1 MARPYRSVLRDEQAR
16 LTRHAVVEAARNLF
30 IERGYTGTTIDAV
43 AERAGVSRK
52 TVFTTVGGKAA
63 LLKVAW
69 DWALAGDD
77 LPIAMADRPALG
89 VVLSQTDAKVLV
101 ASWARFVC
109 EIAARLAPLYEVLR
123 VAAQTDADV
132 AEVHATSERNRLGG
146 ARSFVQHLDEVGG
159 LRPDLDLDRATEV
172 AAVLMDPM
180 PCQRLVEDADWAM
193 EDYAALIARMA
204 GAALLPE

>member
-16 LTRHAVVEAARNLF
+16 LTRYAVVEAARHLF

-43 AERAGVSRK
+43 AEQAGVSRK

-77 LPIAMADRPALG
+77 EPIAMADRPALG
-89 VVLSQTDAKVLV
+89 EVLSQTDAEVLV

-123 VAAQTDADV
+123 VAARTDPDV

-159 LRPDLDLDRATEV
+159 LRPELDIDNATEV

-180 PCQRLVEDADWAM
+180 PYQRLVEDADWTM

>member
-1 MARPYRSVLRDEQAR
+1 MPRQYRSVLRDEQAR
-16 LTRHAVVEAARNLF
+16 LTRNAVVGAARNLF
-30 IERGYTGTTIDAV
+30 IERGYSGTTIDAV

-77 LPIAMADRPALG
+77 EPIAMADRPALREM
-89 VVLSQTDAKVLV
+89 LDQTDARMLV
-101 ASWARFVC
+101 ASWARFVG

-123 VAAQTDADV
+123 VAAQTDPDV

-146 ARSFVQHLDEVGG
+146 ARSFVQHLDEIGG
-159 LRPDLDLDRATEV
+159 LRPGLHVDRATEV

-180 PCQRLVEDADWAM
+180 PYQRLVEDADWPM
-193 EDYAALIARMA
+193 EDYATLIARMA
-204 GAALLPE
+204 GAAFLSE

>member
-1 MARPYRSVLRDEQAR
+1 MARQYRSALRDEQAR
-16 LTRHAVVEAARNLF
+16 LTRNAVVEAARDLF
-30 IERGYTGTTIDAV
+30 IERGYTGTTIEGV

-63 LLKVAW
+63 LLRVAW
-69 DWALAGDD
+69 DWVLAGDD
-77 LPIAMADRPALG
+77 QPIAMADRPALRE
-89 VVLSQTDAKVLV
+89 VLDQTDRKLLV
-101 ASWARFVC
+101 ASWARSVC

-123 VAAQTDADV
+123 MAAQTDPDV

-159 LRPDLDLDRATEV
+159 LRPDLHLDRATEV
-172 AAVLMDPM
+172 VAVLMDPM
-180 PCQRLVEDADWAM
+180 PYQRLVEDADWAM

-204 GAALLPE
+204 GAALLRE